1 MRSEEACNA
10 NERFL
15 ATGIQ
20 LSPEATRH
28 LQQSGRTFVKERN
41 LKTDA
46 LHHQFMDWSPTQR
59 EIALDTI
66 YAYADF
72 KIPKSFDCV
81 FELDQ
86 PENVVF
92 TPIELTQALFNSW
105 YAMDNI
111 AHGHKHTCVFRFE
124 DGIPEVMNELYLS
137 DGKEVPPLRLK
148 MLGFCTRK
156 DLPAI
161 QKRQTYI
168 KKLEKKHGHNWWKY
182 YDEYITSLE

>member
-15 ATGIQ
+15 ATGVQ

-28 LQQSGRTFVKERN
+28 LQRSGRAFVKERN

-46 LHHQFMDWSPTQR
+46 LHHQFMDWSSTDH

-72 KIPKSFDCV
+72 KIPTSFDCV

-86 PENVVF
+86 PENVEF

-105 YAMDNI
+105 FAMDSI
-111 AHGHKHTCVFRFE
+111 AHGHKHTCVFRFKE
-124 DGIPEVMNELYLS
+124 GIPEVLQQLHLY
-137 DGKEVPPLRLK
+137 DGKEAPPLYPKLF
-148 MLGFCTRK
+148 GFCTRK
-156 DLPAI
+156 DFPAI
-161 QKRQTYI
+161 RNRQIYI
-168 KKLEKKHGHNWWKY
+168 NKLKKKHGHDWWKY
-182 YDEYITSLE
+182 YDE